1 MSDAIIEEVPLE
13 PLAAEPVTEENTVAE
28 EAPAPKRGKG
38 RPPGSKN
45 RPKPAPPE
53 PPPAAKTKP
62 KPKASKKRTP
72 VYEEDSEES
81 SEEEQ
86 PPPKRRKRQPVA
98 APEVDRTQLAAEVLA
113 LLSETHAQRAAARR
127 NNYRAWF

>member
-13 PLAAEPVTEENTVAE
+13 PLVAEPVTEENTVAE
-28 EAPAPKRGKG
+28 EEAPVPKKNRG
-38 RPPGSKN
+38 RPAGSRNK
-45 RPKPAPPE
+45 PKPAPPT
-53 PPPAAKTKP
+53 AKAKP

-72 VYEEDSEES
+72 VYEDSEES

-98 APEVDRTQLAAEVLA
+98 DPGVDRTQLAAEVLA
-113 LLSETHAQRAAARR
+113 LLSETHAQRATARR